1 MVAFSSAAWEA
12 LVRITTIDDGSHTL
26 KQLTDK
32 DLIDFKPIDAVQA
45 RHPIGWLQ
53 LGVLSLGL
61 AGLFAVLLVLSRMP
75 GSESFFPWVDFF
87 RIALVVHVDQSVLI
101 WFLAMAGLVW
111 SLVIPAGSGLLIV
124 QRSAFVLALVG
135 TLGVAVSA
143 FVGEGAPLMNNYVPV
158 LQRPFFFGSLGV
170 FGLGILLQSVS
181 ALISTRSTLG
191 FSRRVHLPS
200 LVAMTISLAVIMS
213 LIALVTAWLQIPSGV
228 EGQAYYEY
236 LFWGAGHTL
245 QFAYTQLLLLA
256 WLLLAL
262 RSGVTVPADSRWI
275 AWLLLLGVAP
285 VLLTPIIYL
294 LYDTVT
300 FESRTAFIR
309 MMQFGG
315 GIAAIPVGLL
325 VLLGLLRAHKADEI
339 GRPLRRSLWMSML
352 LFFAG
357 GFIALLIS
365 GVNTIIPA
373 HYHGSIVG
381 VTLALMGLAYLL
393 LPRLGY
399 PPVRGRLA
407 DLQPWIYGMG
417 QLLHIGGLA
426 VSGAMGIQRKTA
438 GAAQGLDSLSAKAAM
453 GVMGL
458 GGLLAV
464 IGGILFV
471 WIMLR
476 AFWQGRQESGSSLS

>member
-1 MVAFSSAAWEA
+1 MKKP
-12 LVRITTIDDGSHTL
+12 IDR
-26 KQLTDK
+26 QLF
-32 DLIDFKPIDAVQA
+32 DFKPIDTHHA
-45 RHPIGWLQ
+45 RLPAAWLQ

-75 GSESFFPWVDFF
+75 GSESLFPWVDFF
-87 RIALVVHVDQSVLI
+87 RTALVVHVDQSVLI
-101 WFLAMAGLVW
+101 WFLAMAGVAW
-111 SLVIPAGSGLLIV
+111 SLVIPVSSRLLML
-124 QRSAFVLALVG
+124 QRLAFGLALAG
-135 TLGVAVSA
+135 TLGIALSA
-143 FVGEGAPLMNNYVPV
+143 FIGDGAPLMNNYVPV
-158 LQRPFFFGSLGV
+158 LQRAFFFYSLGI
-170 FGLGILLQSVS
+170 FGVGILLQS
-181 ALISTRSTLG
+181 ATAFITTARFMKYRRST
-191 FSRRVHLPS
+191 HLTDLAALS
-200 LVAMTISLAVIMS
+200 IAFAVIVS
-213 LIALVTAWLQIPSGV
+213 IAALLTAWLQIPPGV
-228 EGQAYYEY
+228 EGQGYYEY

-262 RSGVTVPADSRWI
+262 HSGVAVPAKPRWI

-285 VLLTPIIYL
+285 VLLTPLIYTIYGTL
-294 LYDTVT
+294 SI
-300 FESRTAFIR
+300 ESRTAFIR

-315 GIAAIPVGLL
+315 GIGAVPVGLL
-325 VLLGLLRAHKADEI
+325 VVFGLLRAGDADEV
-339 GRPLRRSLWMSML
+339 GRPLRRSLWMSLL
-352 LFFAG
+352 LFFSG
-357 GFIALLIS
+357 GFIALLIT

-399 PPVRGRLA
+399 APVRGRLA
-407 DLQPWIYGMG
+407 DLQPWIYGLG
-417 QLLHIGGLA
+417 QLLHISGLA
-426 VSGAMGIQRKTA
+426 LSGAMGIQRKTA
-438 GAAQGLDSLSAKAAM
+438 GAAQGLDSLAAKTAM

-476 AFWQGRQESGSSLS
+476 AFMNGKRL